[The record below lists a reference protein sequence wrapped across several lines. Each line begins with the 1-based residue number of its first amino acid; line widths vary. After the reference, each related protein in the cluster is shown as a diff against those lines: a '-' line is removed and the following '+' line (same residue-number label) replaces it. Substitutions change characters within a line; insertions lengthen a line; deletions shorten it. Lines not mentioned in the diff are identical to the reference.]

1 MRKFYIENEIGSRLP
16 LNGEQGLFLSN
27 PAGLGLTLPAN
38 FADIHKGFFRDISGE
53 SEPQGTIT
61 GDLVFIGDNA
71 YADYRSF
78 VDWCSASAS
87 LHLIYKPYGT
97 TEFYRDVQINYLT
110 KTELTDTRWLTV
122 PAAFACLSPWYR
134 AAPTSM
140 SMSTESGY
148 VLKYPFSYTSDLI
161 YSSSSAGSMAAD
173 IPAGGHIPAAFEIT
187 YRGAII
193 NPKISL
199 VGSSSNKTYG
209 ICALNATL
217 ADNASFTVSSLYG
230 KCRVEITDADGVVT
244 DALNSVDLAYEPFP
258 RIPVNEDCVLLMSA
272 DSDISG
278 RATVRVYY
286 YYRSV

>member
-1 MRKFYIENEIGSRLP
+1 MRKFYIENEIGSRLS
-16 LNGEQGLFLSN
+16 LNGEQGIFLSN

-61 GDLVFIGDNA
+61 GDLVFIGDDA

-217 ADNASFTVSSLYG
+217 ADNESFTVSSLYG

>member
-1 MRKFYIENEIGSRLP
+1 MRKFYLENEIGSRLP
-16 LNGEQGLFLSN
+16 LNGEEGIFLSN
-27 PAGLGLTLPAN
+27 PAGLGLTMSSD
-38 FADIHKGFFRDISGE
+38 FADIHYGFFRDVSGK
-53 SEPQGTIT
+53 SEPQSTVT
-61 GDLVFIGDNA
+61 GDLVFIGSNA

-78 VDWCSASAS
+78 VDWCNNSES
-87 LHLIYKPYGT
+87 LHLIYLPYGN
-97 TEFYRDVQINYLT
+97 TEFCRDIHISYLT
-110 KTELTDTRWLTV
+110 KTELTDTRWLSV
-122 PAAFACLSPWYR
+122 PASFACLSPWYR

-173 IPAGGHIPAAFEIT
+173 IPAGGHIPAAFELT
-187 YRGAII
+187 YKGAVI
-193 NPKISL
+193 NPKITL
-199 VGSSSNKTYG
+199 VGSSTNTTYG

-217 ADNASFTVSSLYG
+217 GENDTFTVSTFYG
-230 KCRVEITDADGVVT
+230 KCRVTITGADGIAK
-244 DALNSVDLAYEPFP
+244 DALNDVDLAYEPFP

-272 DSDISG
+272 DSDIGG

>member
-16 LNGEQGLFLSN
+16 LNGEQGIFLSN

-38 FADIHKGFFRDISGE
+38 YADIHKGFFRDISGE
-53 SEPQGTIT
+53 SEPQVTIT
-61 GDLVFIGDNA
+61 GDLVFIGENA
-71 YADYRSF
+71 YADYRTF
-78 VDWCSASAS
+78 VDWCSASES

-97 TEFYRDVQINYLT
+97 TEFYRDIQINYLT

-122 PAAFACLSPWYR
+122 PTALACMSPWYR

-140 SMSTESGY
+140 AMSTESGY
-148 VLKYPFSYTSDLI
+148 VLKYPFSYTKDLI

-187 YRGAII
+187 YRGAIT

-199 VGSSSNKTYG
+199 VGTATNKTYG
-209 ICALNATL
+209 ICALKATL
-217 ADNASFTVSSLYG
+217 SDNESFTVSSLYG
-230 KCRVEITDADGVVT
+230 KCRVEITDADGITTV
-244 DALNSVDLAYEPFP
+244 ALNSVDLAYEPFP
-258 RIPVNEDCVLLMSA
+258 RIPVNEDCTLLMAA
-272 DSDISG
+272 DSDIVG

>member
-16 LNGEQGLFLSN
+16 LNGERGIFLSN
-27 PAGLGLTLPAN
+27 PAGLGMTMSSD
-38 FADIHKGFFRDISGE
+38 FADIHNGFFREISKNT
-53 SEPQGTIT
+53 EPQSTIT

-78 VDWCSASAS
+78 VDWCSGSAS
-87 LHLIYKPYGT
+87 LHLIYKPYGN
-97 TEFYRDVQINYLT
+97 TEFYRDVYISYLT

-122 PAAFACLSPWYR
+122 PASFACLSPWYR
-134 AAPTSM
+134 AAPTNM

-173 IPAGGHIPAAFEIT
+173 IPAGGHIPAAFELT
-187 YRGAII
+187 YKGAVI

-199 VGSSSNKTYG
+199 VGSSTNTTYG

-217 ADNASFTVSSLYG
+217 GDNDTFTVSTFYG
-230 KCRVEITDADGVVT
+230 KCRVEITDADGKTT
-244 DALNSVDLAYEPFP
+244 DALNNVDLAYEPFP

-272 DSDISG
+272 DSDILG
-278 RATVRVYY
+278 RANVRVYY

>member
-1 MRKFYIENEIGSRLP
+1 M
-16 LNGEQGLFLSN
+16 SN

-61 GDLVFIGDNA
+61 GDLVFIGENA

-97 TEFYRDVQINYLT
+97 TEFYRDIQINYLT
-110 KTELTDTRWLTV
+110 KTELTDTRWLMV
-122 PAAFACLSPWYR
+122 PTALACLSPWYR

-217 ADNASFTVSSLYG
+217 ADNESFTVSSLYG
-230 KCRVEITDADGVVT
+230 KCRVEITDADGMVT

-272 DSDISG
+272 DSDIAG

>member
-16 LNGEQGLFLSN
+16 LNGEQGIFLSN
-27 PAGLGLTLPAN
+27 PAGLGMTMASD
-38 FADIHKGFFRDISGE
+38 FADIHYGFFRDVSGN
-53 SEPQGTIT
+53 SEPQSTVT

-78 VDWCSASAS
+78 VDWCNGSEA
-87 LHLIYKPYGT
+87 LHLIYMPYGT
-97 TEFYRDVQINYLT
+97 TEFYRDIHITYLT

-122 PAAFACLSPWYR
+122 PASFACLSPWYR

-148 VLKYPFSYTSDLI
+148 VLKYPYSYSKDLI

-173 IPAGGHIPAAFEIT
+173 IPAGGHIPAAFELT
-187 YRGAII
+187 YKGAIV

-199 VGSSSNKTYG
+199 VGSSSNITYG

-217 ADNASFTVSSLYG
+217 SDNETFTVSTFYG
-230 KCRVEITDADGVVT
+230 KCRVEITDASGNTT
-244 DALNSVDLAYEPFP
+244 DALNDVDLAYEPFP

-272 DSDISG
+272 DSDIGG

>member
-1 MRKFYIENEIGSRLP
+1 MTMASD
-16 LNGEQGLFLSN
+16 
-27 PAGLGLTLPAN
+27 
-38 FADIHKGFFRDISGE
+38 FADIHYGFFRNVSGK
-53 SEPQGTIT
+53 SEPQSTVT

-78 VDWCSASAS
+78 VDWCNGSES
-87 LHLIYKPYGT
+87 LHLIYMPYGT
-97 TEFYRDVQINYLT
+97 TEFYRDVQITYLT

-122 PAAFACLSPWYR
+122 PASFACLSPWYR

-140 SMSTESGY
+140 AMSTESGY
-148 VLKYPFSYTSDLI
+148 VLKYPYSYSKELI

-173 IPAGGHIPAAFEIT
+173 IPAGGHIPAAFELT
-187 YRGAII
+187 YKGAII

-199 VGSSSNKTYG
+199 VGSSSNITYG
-209 ICALNATL
+209 ICALNTTL
-217 ADNASFTVSSLYG
+217 TDNESFTVSTFYG
-230 KCRVEITDADGVVT
+230 KCRVEITDASGNTT
-244 DALNSVDLAYEPFP
+244 DALNDVDLAYEPFP

-272 DSDISG
+272 DSDIGG

>member
-16 LNGEQGLFLSN
+16 LNGEQGIFLSN
-27 PAGLGLTLPAN
+27 PAGLGLTMPSE
-38 FADIHKGFFRDISGE
+38 FADIHNGFFRELSKD
-53 SEPQGTIT
+53 SEPQSAIT

-78 VDWCSASAS
+78 VDWCSGSES
-87 LHLIYKPYGT
+87 LRLIYKPYGS
-97 TEFYRDVQINYLT
+97 TEFYRDICLSYLT

-122 PAAFACLSPWYR
+122 PTSLACLSPWYR

-148 VLKYPFSYTSDLI
+148 VLKYPYSYSRDLI

-173 IPAGGHIPAAFEIT
+173 IPAGGHIPAAFELT
-187 YRGAII
+187 YKGAIV
-193 NPKISL
+193 NPQIKL
-199 VGSSSNKTYG
+199 VGSSSNITYG

-217 ADNASFTVSSLYG
+217 TDNESFTVSTFYG
-230 KCRVEITDADGVVT
+230 RCKVEITGADGIAV
-244 DALNSVDLAYEPFP
+244 DALNDVDLAYEPFP

-272 DSDISG
+272 DSEITG
-278 RATVRVYY
+278 QATVRVYY

>member
-1 MRKFYIENEIGSRLP
+1 MTMASD
-16 LNGEQGLFLSN
+16 
-27 PAGLGLTLPAN
+27 
-38 FADIHKGFFRDISGE
+38 FADIHYGFFRDVSGK
-53 SEPQGTIT
+53 SEPQSTIT
-61 GDLVFIGDNA
+61 GDLVFIGNNA

-78 VDWCSASAS
+78 VDWCNGSES
-87 LHLIYKPYGT
+87 LHLIYLPYGT
-97 TEFYRDVQINYLT
+97 TEFCRDIHISYLT

-122 PAAFACLSPWYR
+122 PASFACLSPWYR

-148 VLKYPFSYTSDLI
+148 VLKYPYSYTSDLI

-173 IPAGGHIPAAFEIT
+173 IPAGGHIPAAFELT
-187 YRGAII
+187 YKGAII

-199 VGSSSNKTYG
+199 VGSSSNITYG

-217 ADNASFTVSSLYG
+217 SDNESFTVSTFYG
-230 KCRVEITDADGVVT
+230 KCRVEITDASGNTT
-244 DALNSVDLAYEPFP
+244 DALNDVDLAYEPFP

-272 DSDISG
+272 DSDIGG